1 MIFVFRLVAHI
12 PSPGVDAVKLKE
24 LFASSQ
30 LLGLLDVFSGGTL
43 ANFSVMA
50 LGVNPYINASI
61 ILQMLTIVIPSLEAL
76 SKEGEYGREK
86 INQYTR
92 LLTLPLAVVQAIG
105 ILVFLR
111 SKEIL
116 AVSNPA
122 AILSMVLTMTAGTM
136 LLLWLGELITEYGL
150 GNGVSLIIFAGIVGR
165 LPISIIQTFSIADT
179 VSSAEYFYICGLGLR
194 E

>member
-1 MIFVFRLVAHI
+1 M
-12 PSPGVDAVKLKE
+12 
-24 LFASSQ
+24 
-30 LLGLLDVFSGGTL
+30 
-43 ANFSVMA
+43 
-50 LGVNPYINASI
+50 
-61 ILQMLTIVIPSLEAL
+61 
-76 SKEGEYGREK
+76 
-86 INQYTR
+86 
-92 LLTLPLAVVQAIG
+92 VQAIG

-165 LPISIIQTFSIADT
+165 LPITFIQTFSIADT
-179 VSSAEYFYICGLGLR
+179 VSLQNIFIFTGLSLGVIAGVVMINEAVRKVTVNYARRSGEVLWSGVNQPTYL
-194 E
+194 